1 MVVAPLVAFRSA
13 MPLGVFGEY
22 LDKQMS
28 SADLTAERKR
38 QLKRISAARGGRDV
52 IVYAADLNKGS
63 ALVHMNY
70 SDILPFTDQLAN
82 LGGKA
87 LDLVL
92 ETPGGS
98 GEVAEQIV
106 RILRTKYEDIGVIIP
121 GWAKSAGTMVALAGD
136 EILMGP
142 ASALGP
148 IDAQMTW
155 QGKVF
160 SVEAL
165 LEGFERIKREVEE
178 SGVLNKA
185 YIPILQ
191 GISPGELESARN
203 MRDFAQTLVTEW
215 LVKYKFRRWV
225 VHSRSREPVSEE
237 ERGARAA
244 EIAAQLCNHSK
255 WKTHG
260 RSIRIDDLKTMG
272 LQIVDYSVVSELAD
286 AIGRYYALLQMTFES
301 NVYKLFETPSSQIV
315 RFLVQ
320 QVPPPQRDGRAEI
333 AVIDYKCQKCGKESQ
348 IQANLGKKHP
358 LQAGLVP
365 FPPDD
370 VFRCPNCGTET
381 NLSSAKR
388 QVEAQARRPVIA

>member
-1 MVVAPLVAFRSA
+1 
-13 MPLGVFGEY
+13 MPLGVYGEY
-22 LDKQMS
+22 LDRQMS
-28 SADLTAERKR
+28 FADLTAERKR
-38 QLKRISAARGGRDV
+38 QLKRISAAREGRDV

-70 SDILPFTDQLAN
+70 GDILPFTDQLAN

-106 RILRTKYEDIGVIIP
+106 RILRTKYDDIGVIIP

-142 ASALGP
+142 SSAMGP

-191 GISPGELESARN
+191 GISPGELENARN
-203 MRDFAQTLVTEW
+203 MRDFSQTLVTDW

-225 VHSRSREPVSEE
+225 VHSKRRSAASGRRRSPPSCATI
-237 ERGARAA
+237 RSGKPTGAR
-244 EIAAQLCNHSK
+244 S
-255 WKTHG
+255 G
-260 RSIRIDDLKTMG
+260 S
-272 LQIVDYSVVSELAD
+272 
-286 AIGRYYALLQMTFES
+286 MT
-301 NVYKLFETPSSQIV
+301 
-315 RFLVQ
+315 
-320 QVPPPQRDGRAEI
+320 
-333 AVIDYKCQKCGKESQ
+333 
-348 IQANLGKKHP
+348 
-358 LQAGLVP
+358 
-365 FPPDD
+365 
-370 VFRCPNCGTET
+370 
-381 NLSSAKR
+381 
-388 QVEAQARRPVIA
+388 

>member
-1 MVVAPLVAFRSA
+1 M
-13 MPLGVFGEY
+13 GVYGEY

-28 SADLTAERKR
+28 FADLTAERKR

-106 RILRTKYEDIGVIIP
+106 RILRTKYDDIGVIIP

-142 ASALGP
+142 SSALGP

-178 SGVLNKA
+178 SGILNKA

-203 MRDFAQTLVTEW
+203 MRDFSQTLVTDW
-215 LVKYKFRRWV
+215 LVRYKFRRWV
-225 VHSRSREPVSEE
+225 VHSRSGEPVKEE
-237 ERGARAA
+237 ERAAQAA
-244 EIAAQLCNHSK
+244 EIAAELCNHSK

-260 RSIRIDDLKTMG
+260 RSIRIDDLKSMG
-272 LQIVDYSVVSELAD
+272 LQILDYSLVPELAD

-301 NVYKLFETPSSQIV
+301 SVYKLFETPSSQIV

-333 AVIDYKCQKCGKESQ
+333 AVVEHKCQKCGKESR
-348 IQANLGKKHP
+348 IQANLGTKQP
-358 LQAGLVP
+358 LQAGFVP
-365 FPPDD
+365 FPPDG
-370 VFRCPNCGTET
+370 VFRCPSCGTES
-381 NLSSAKR
+381 NLSDAKR
-388 QVEAQARRPVIA
+388 QIEAQTKRPVIA